1 MIKVAIVE
9 DDVRFRK
16 SLRRVIE
23 SKSGLACIAEY
34 GTGAEAIES
43 IPRDHPEVVLM
54 DLNLPDFSGA
64 EVTANLKTQLPN
76 ISVVILTVYND
87 AEHIFKALRAGACG
101 YLLKQATAA
110 EILEAIAEAH
120 RGGAPMTNE
129 IARKVI
135 AAFHEPKPVPATG
148 NPGRRANAEILE
160 LVANGYA
167 NKEIADK
174 LAITLSTVC
183 WYLHEI
189 YKKLHVQSRVQAVNK
204 LRQSSGR
211 PSVVLNGNIL
221 SRFDKMNTYCF
232 AGWRVFI
239 YPSSAGYFDQ
249 TAVP

>member
-23 SKSGLACIAEY
+23 SKPGLTCIAQY
-34 GTGAEAIES
+34 GTGAEAIEHIS
-43 IPRDHPEVVLM
+43 GDLPEVVLM
-54 DLNLPDFSGA
+54 DLNLPDISGV
-64 EVTANLKTQLPN
+64 EVTALLKTQSPDIN
-76 ISVVILTVYND
+76 VVILTTYND
-87 AEHIFKALRAGACG
+87 ADHIFKALRAGACG

-120 RGGAPMTNE
+120 RGGAPMTSE

-135 AAFHEPKPVPATG
+135 AAFHEPKPAPTAMEILA
-148 NPGRRANAEILE
+148 PREREILE

-174 LAITLSTVC
+174 MTITLSTVC

-189 YKKLHVQSRVQAVNK
+189 YKKLHVRSRVQAVNK

-211 PSVVLNGNIL
+211 H
-221 SRFDKMNTYCF
+221 
-232 AGWRVFI
+232 
-239 YPSSAGYFDQ
+239 PSS
-249 TAVP
+249 

>member
-1 MIKVAIVE
+1 MIKVAVVE

-23 SKSGLACIAEY
+23 SNPGMACVAEY
-34 GTGAEAIES
+34 ATGAEAIGA
-43 IPRDHPEVVLM
+43 IPRDLPQVVLM
-54 DLNLPDFSGA
+54 DLNLPDSSGA
-64 EVTANLKTQLPN
+64 AVTAHLKSKQPD

-101 YLLKQATAA
+101 YVLKQATAA

-120 RGGAPMTNE
+120 RGGAPMTSE

-135 AAFHEPKPVPATG
+135 AAFHEPKPATTAVETLA
-148 NPGRRANAEILE
+148 PREREILE

-167 NKEIADK
+167 NKEVADR

-183 WYLHEI
+183 WYLNEI

-211 PSVVLNGNIL
+211 HPTS
-221 SRFDKMNTYCF
+221 
-232 AGWRVFI
+232 
-239 YPSSAGYFDQ
+239 
-249 TAVP
+249 

>member
-23 SKSGLACIAEY
+23 SKPGLTCIAEY
-34 GTGAEAIES
+34 GTGAEAIER
-43 IPRDHPEVVLM
+43 IPRDLPEVVIM
-54 DLNLPDFSGA
+54 DLNLPDSSGA
-64 EVTANLKTQLPN
+64 EVTARLKSLMPH

-87 AEHIFKALRAGACG
+87 ADHIFKALRAGADG
-101 YLLKQATAA
+101 YLLKQATAG
-110 EILEAIAEAH
+110 EILEAVTEAH
-120 RGGAPMTNE
+120 RGGAPMTSE

-135 AAFHEPKPVPATG
+135 AVFHEPKPAPTVTETLAP
-148 NPGRRANAEILE
+148 REREILE

-211 PSVVLNGNIL
+211 H
-221 SRFDKMNTYCF
+221 
-232 AGWRVFI
+232 
-239 YPSSAGYFDQ
+239 PSS
-249 TAVP
+249 

>member
-1 MIKVAIVE
+1 MIKVAIIE
-9 DDVRFRK
+9 DDARFRK

-23 SKSGLACIAEY
+23 SRPGLTCIAEY
-34 GTGAEAIES
+34 GTGAEAIER
-43 IPRDHPEVVLM
+43 IPRDLPEVVIM
-54 DLNLPDFSGA
+54 DLNLPDSSGA
-64 EVTANLKTQLPN
+64 EVTARLKSLMPH

-87 AEHIFKALRAGACG
+87 ADHIFKALRAGADG
-101 YLLKQATAA
+101 YLLKQATAG
-110 EILEAIAEAH
+110 EILEAVTEAH
-120 RGGAPMTNE
+120 RGGAPMTSE

-135 AAFHEPKPVPATG
+135 AVFHEPKPAPTVTETLAP
-148 NPGRRANAEILE
+148 REREILE

-211 PSVVLNGNIL
+211 H
-221 SRFDKMNTYCF
+221 
-232 AGWRVFI
+232 
-239 YPSSAGYFDQ
+239 PSS
-249 TAVP
+249 

>member
-9 DDVRFRK
+9 DDARFRK

-23 SKSGLACIAEY
+23 SQPGLTCVAEY
-34 GTGAEAIES
+34 PTGAEAAEG
-43 IPRDHPEVVLM
+43 IPRDLPEVVLM

-64 EVTANLKTQLPN
+64 EITARLKTQLPD
-76 ISVVILTVYND
+76 ISVVVLTVYND
-87 AEHIFKALRAGACG
+87 ADHIFKALRAGADG
-101 YLLKQATAA
+101 YLLKQATAS

-120 RGGAPMTNE
+120 RGGAPMTSE

-135 AAFHEPKPVPATG
+135 AAFHEPKPEPAPTEALA
-148 NPGRRANAEILE
+148 PREKEILE

-204 LRQSSGR
+204 LRQ
-211 PSVVLNGNIL
+211 
-221 SRFDKMNTYCF
+221 
-232 AGWRVFI
+232 
-239 YPSSAGYFDQ
+239 PSSRQ
-249 TAVP
+249 PTS

>member
-9 DDVRFRK
+9 DETRFRQ

-23 SKSGLACIAEY
+23 SKAGFSCIAEY
-34 GTGAEAIES
+34 ATGAEALEK
-43 IPRDHPEVVLM
+43 IPKNSADVVLM

-64 EVTANLKTQLPN
+64 EITAQLKAQLPDL
-76 ISVVILTVYND
+76 SVVILTVYND
-87 AEHIFKALRAGACG
+87 ADHIFKALRAGAGG

-110 EILEAIAEAH
+110 EILDAIAEAH
-120 RGGAPMTNE
+120 RGGAPMTSE

-135 AAFHEPKPVPATG
+135 AAFHEPRPAPSPTEVLA
-148 NPGRRANAEILE
+148 PREKEILE

-204 LRQSSGR
+204 LRQSSAR
-211 PSVVLNGNIL
+211 PS
-221 SRFDKMNTYCF
+221 
-232 AGWRVFI
+232 
-239 YPSSAGYFDQ
+239 
-249 TAVP
+249 

>member
-1 MIKVAIVE
+1 MKTIKIAIVE
-9 DDVRFRK
+9 DDARFRQ

-23 SKSGLACIAEY
+23 SKAGLSCIAEY
-34 GTGAEAIES
+34 GAGAEAIEG
-43 IPRDHPEVVLM
+43 IPRDRPEVVLM

-64 EVTANLKTQLPN
+64 EVTARIKPQLPDVR
-76 ISVVILTVYND
+76 VVILTVYND
-87 AEHIFKALRAGACG
+87 AEHIFKALRAGADG

-110 EILEAIAEAH
+110 EILEAVADAH
-120 RGGAPMTNE
+120 RGGAPMSSD

-135 AAFHEPKPVPATG
+135 AAFHEPKPAPTATEALA
-148 NPGRRANAEILE
+148 PREREILE

-204 LRQSSGR
+204 LRQSPAR
-211 PSVVLNGNIL
+211 NPPS
-221 SRFDKMNTYCF
+221 
-232 AGWRVFI
+232 
-239 YPSSAGYFDQ
+239 
-249 TAVP
+249 